1 MGVRYNKAGARK
13 DEMNG
18 EAREG
23 GWRRRGGMMK
33 EKSRGGRW

>member
-1 MGVRYNKAGARK
+1 MGVRFNKAGARK

-23 GWRRRGGMMK
+23 GWRD
-33 EKSRGGRW
+33 EEV